1 MISRLFY
8 IGAAFLLMIF
18 QSLNGQVNCNCKIAE
33 DLNSMFSLAG
43 EIVTSGMQ
51 ADSVTWFNNGWLQGD
66 IYLVNGEIIRNSYI
80 KYNGLDDELYWLEP
94 VTKKVIKL
102 DKEEISR
109 FHYVVF
115 KSDTT
120 VRFRKIR
127 VRKSSYADS
136 VNVFAQEIYSGKL
149 SLFILHSFV
158 MEGHEVS
165 ARNGAY
171 YQKTNYSEV
180 PVYYFRFLN
189 KKTAGLKKLN
199 HKSIYSLAPD
209 KKDQIRKFF
218 AEKGNSRFRNN
229 SDLARLAQFLSSV
242 IYQ

>member
-1 MISRLFY
+1 MRSGVLLLST
-8 IGAAFLLMIF
+8 AFLLNLF
-18 QSLNGQVNCNCKIAE
+18 QSVNGQAGCNCKVTE
-33 DLNSMFSLAG
+33 DLSSGLSLAG
-43 EIVTSGMQ
+43 EIVSSALQ
-51 ADSVTWFNNGWLQGD
+51 ADSVTYLNNGWLPADLYLTNGD
-66 IYLVNGEIIRNSYI
+66 IIRKSYI
-80 KYNGLDDELYWLEP
+80 KYNGLLDELYWLEP

-109 FHYVVF
+109 FHYVKF

-120 VRFRKIR
+120 VWFRKIK
-127 VRKSSYADS
+127 VRKNIGSDS
-136 VNVFAQEIYSGKL
+136 ANVFAQEIYSGKL

-171 YQKTNYSEV
+171 YQKTIYSEA

-189 KKTAGLKKLN
+189 KKTVGLKKLN
-199 HKSIYSLAPD
+199 RKSIYSIVPD

-218 AEKGNSRFRNN
+218 SEKGNKRFKNN
-229 SDLARLAQFLSSV
+229 SDLVRLAEFLSSV